1 MKRFLSAII
10 AFMMGVFGM
19 AKAEEYRMEELNIEK
34 EDGSIIAGWL
44 YVPNG
49 EGSFP
54 TVVLCHGFNGSYK
67 NVTGYAQ
74 YLANRGYLCYVF
86 DFCGGG
92 TTSQSSGATTD
103 MTLLTELDDLEQV
116 MSFLTECVDEVDV
129 DKVVISGESQGG
141 FLSALYA
148 AKHPDNVQAAMLLYP
163 ALTIPDDARAKFPEG
178 TEIPETVSFL
188 GMQVSGKYYEIA
200 RSMDAWTEIAAFEKP
215 VLLVHG
221 TDDKL
226 VPYSSSEKALTIYK
240 NAKLVPIDG
249 AGHGFYL
256 DDREKACEA
265 MFAFLQDN
273 GIQ

>member
-1 MKRFLSAII
+1 MKRFLAAII
-10 AFMMGVFGM
+10 ALMMGVMGM
-19 AKAEEYRMEELNIEK
+19 AKAEAYHIEEMNIEK

-54 TVVLCHGFNGSYK
+54 TVVLCHGFNGSHK
-67 NVTGYAQ
+67 NTAGYAK

-116 MSFLTECVDEVDV
+116 MSFLTDCVDEVDA
-129 DKVVISGESQGG
+129 DKIVISGESQGG
-141 FLSALYA
+141 LLSALYA
-148 AKHPDNVQAAMLLYP
+148 AKHSENVQAAMLLYP

-178 TEIPETVSFL
+178 TEITETVSIL
-188 GMQVSGKYYEIA
+188 GMQVGRRYYEIA

-240 NAKLVPIDG
+240 NAKLVPIEG
-249 AGHGFYL
+249 ADHGFFL
-256 DDREKACEA
+256 ENHEKACEA
-265 MFAFLQDN
+265 MLAFLQDN